1 MNYDFDKGIN
11 RKGTNSIK
19 WDFNDEMFG
28 NKNILPMW
36 IADMDFQSPQPV
48 IDAIKKRARHG
59 VYGYT
64 DISNGFYKSIIDW
77 MDIRHNW
84 RIEKDWI
91 LQTQGVVPSLAI
103 SILAFT
109 KPGEKIIIQS
119 PVYSP
124 FFTVVRENG
133 RQLIV
138 NRLKIENG
146 KYQMDFE
153 DLKCKIDSHVKML
166 MLCNP
171 HNPVGRVWSKEEL
184 EKLGKICLENNILIV
199 SDEIHSDIIYKNHK
213 HISIASLS
221 EELANNTITLIAP
234 SKTFNIAGLTTSI
247 VIITNK
253 KLYDDFK
260 NRKEGL
266 GFMLCNI
273 FGLVAL
279 EASYKYGEEWL
290 EQLLSYLEENVEYVI
305 NYFKERIVKVKA
317 IEPEGTYLMWLDFR
331 NLNLSNERLKKLI
344 VKKARVGLSDGIL
357 FGPGGEGFQRISIA
371 CPRSLL
377 EEGLGRIERA
387 LNG

>member
-36 IADMDFQSPQPV
+36 IADMDFQSPKPV
-48 IDAIKKRARHG
+48 IDAIKRRARHG

-64 DISNGFYKSIIDW
+64 YISNSFYQSIVDW

-91 LQTQGVVPSLAI
+91 LQIQGVVPSLAI

-109 KPGEKIIIQS
+109 KPGDKIIIQS
-119 PVYSP
+119 PVYAP
-124 FFTVVRENG
+124 FFTVIRENG

-153 DLKCKIDSHVKML
+153 DLKSKIDSHVKML

-171 HNPVGRVWSKEEL
+171 HNPVGRVWTKEEL
-184 EKLGKICLENNILIV
+184 EKLGEICLENNILII

-247 VIITNK
+247 AIITNK

-266 GFMLCNI
+266 GLILCNI

-290 EQLLSYLEENVEYVI
+290 EQLLSYLEENVEYVM

-317 IEPEGTYLMWLDFR
+317 IKPEGTYLMWLDFR
-331 NLNLSNERLKKLI
+331 NLNLNNERLKKLI
-344 VKKARVGLSDGIL
+344 VKKARVGLSDGLL
-357 FGPGGEGFQRISIA
+357 FGPGGDGFQRMSIA

-377 EEGLGRIERA
+377 EEGLSRIERA
-387 LNG
+387 LK